1 MEYYFSWLSR
11 APGIN
16 TFLSFGRIMNDR
28 KKALVA
34 IIACVLVWGF
44 SFISIKVVITV
55 LPPMTFGA
63 LRFAIALVF
72 LVFIKHRIALEEK
85 IRLRDLPLLAGAGL
99 FGVTFYFFCENNG
112 VALVTVSEASII
124 TGSIPVITLL
134 AERIGGM
141 VKRIAPGRAI
151 GAALS
156 IAGVCL
162 VAGITFAVSG
172 NLLGYLYMGGA
183 ALCWVAYSFLTRPL
197 FERCS
202 RIHIVFWQSVFG
214 FLGFLP
220 FALAEHSRW
229 AMPGLPVILHTVFLG
244 IFCSAIAYWLY
255 AQSLQVLGVALSAIF
270 INFIPVITAVAGFFL
285 LGDRL
290 HPVQWAGAVLVIVGV
305 TLAMTE
311 KKRRPPERRRNVAP

>member
-1 MEYYFSWLSR
+1 
-11 APGIN
+11 
-16 TFLSFGRIMNDR
+16 MNER
-28 KKALVA
+28 KKALLA
-34 IIACVLVWGF
+34 IIICVFVWGF
-44 SFISIKVVITV
+44 SFISIKVAITE
-55 LPPMTFGA
+55 LPPMTLGA

-72 LVFIKHRIALEEK
+72 LVFIKRRIAPGERIK
-85 IRLRDLPLLAGAGL
+85 LRDMPLLAGAGL

-112 VALVTVSEASII
+112 VALVTVSEASITI
-124 TGSIPVITLL
+124 GSIPVITLL
-134 AERIGGM
+134 VERISGM
-141 VKRIAPGRAI
+141 VKRIALRCVL

-162 VAGITFAVSG
+162 VAGTSFTVSG

-183 ALCWVAYSFLTRPL
+183 ALCWVVYGFLTRPL

-202 RIHIVFWQSVFG
+202 QIHIVFWQSVFG

-229 AMPGLPVILHTVFLG
+229 IMPSLPVTLHTVFLG
-244 IFCSAIAYWLY
+244 ICCSAIAYWLY
-255 AQSLQVLGVALSAIF
+255 AQSLRVLGVAISAIF

-290 HPVQWAGAVLVIVGV
+290 HPIQWAGAVLVIFGV
-305 TLAMTE
+305 TLAMAE
-311 KKRRPPERRRNVAP
+311 KKTPL

>member
-1 MEYYFSWLSR
+1 MV
-11 APGIN
+11 A
-16 TFLSFGRIMNDR
+16 R
-28 KKALVA
+28 KKALIA
-34 IIACVLVWGF
+34 IIVCVLVWGF
-44 SFISIKVVITV
+44 SFISIKVVIAV

-72 LVFIKHRIALEEK
+72 LVFIKRRIAPGER
-85 IRLRDLPLLAGAGL
+85 IRLRDMPLLAGAGL

-112 VALVTVSEASII
+112 VALVTVSEASITI
-124 TGSIPVITLL
+124 GSIPVITLL
-134 AERIGGM
+134 AERISGM
-141 VKRIAPGRAI
+141 VKRIAMRRVL

-162 VAGITFAVSG
+162 VAGASFTVSG

-183 ALCWVAYSFLTRPL
+183 ALCWVAYCFLTRPL

-202 RIHIVFWQSVFG
+202 QIHIVFWQSVFG

-229 AMPGLPVILHTVFLG
+229 VMPGLPALLHTVFLG
-244 IFCSAIAYWLY
+244 IACSAIAYWLY
-255 AQSLQVLGVALSAIF
+255 AQSLQVLGVAISALF
-270 INFIPVITAVAGFFL
+270 INFIPVVTAVAGFFL

-290 HPVQWAGAVLVIVGV
+290 HPLQWAGAALVISGV
-305 TLAMTE
+305 TLAMAE
-311 KKRRPPERRRNVAP
+311 KRPPRRSAGRSP

>member
-1 MEYYFSWLSR
+1 MSS
-11 APGIN
+11 
-16 TFLSFGRIMNDR
+16 R
-28 KKALVA
+28 KKALLA

-44 SFISIKVVITV
+44 SFISIKTAIAE
-55 LPPMTFGA
+55 LPPMTLGA

-72 LVFIKHRIALEEK
+72 LVFIKHRIAPGEK

-112 VALVTVSEASII
+112 VALVTVSEASITI
-124 TGSIPVITLL
+124 GSIPVITLL
-134 AERIGGM
+134 AERISGT
-141 VKRIAPGRAI
+141 VKRIALGRVL

-162 VAGITFAVSG
+162 VAGTSFTVSG

-197 FERCS
+197 FAYCS
-202 RIHIVFWQSVFG
+202 QIHIVFWQSVFG

-270 INFIPVITAVAGFFL
+270 INFIPVITAIAGFFL

-290 HPVQWAGAVLVIVGV
+290 YPIQWAGAALALSGV
-305 TLAMTE
+305 TLAMME
-311 KKRRPPERRRNVAP
+311 KRPPPRRASGRHRLTP

>member
-1 MEYYFSWLSR
+1 
-11 APGIN
+11 
-16 TFLSFGRIMNDR
+16 MNNK
-28 KKALVA
+28 KKALIA
-34 IIACVLVWGF
+34 IIICVLVWGF
-44 SFISIKVVITV
+44 SFISIKVAIAA
-55 LPPMTFGA
+55 LPPMTLGA

-72 LVFIKHRIALEEK
+72 LVFIKHRIAPGEK
-85 IRLRDLPLLAGAGL
+85 IKLRDMPLLAGAGL

-112 VALVTVSEASII
+112 VAMVTVSEASITI
-124 TGSIPVITLL
+124 GSIPVITLL
-134 AERIGGM
+134 AEWISGQVR
-141 VKRIAPGRAI
+141 RIALKRVL

-162 VAGITFAVSG
+162 VAGTSFTVSG

-183 ALCWVAYSFLTRPL
+183 ALCWVVYCFLTRPL
-197 FERCS
+197 FARCS

-229 AMPGLPVILHTVFLG
+229 VAPGLPVILHTVFLG

-255 AQSLQVLGVALSAIF
+255 AQSLQILGVAISAIF
-270 INFIPVITAVAGFFL
+270 INFIPVITAIAGFFL

-290 HPVQWAGAVLVIVGV
+290 HPIQWAGAGLVIFGV
-305 TLAMTE
+305 TLAMTD
-311 KKRRPPERRRNVAP
+311 KRPPGCVRGGRRKLRP